1 MKGIC
6 MRNFISSELKFEI
19 PEGYDIGS
27 TVPRSTIM
35 TAIIGMLVII
45 AAAAV
50 IFMWVRKRER
60 VNGFGFF
67 GGIATYMTFYYLGV
81 SVVANLIIKFM
92 GSSYISI
99 LVLALTASAI
109 PILGR
114 MLTMKMFSYKMNKVA
129 DSVSFGVGIMASE
142 GLVSA
147 INLLMVYIS
156 ANTVNKT
163 GVEQLLSSAETQ
175 EEFDSILQSIF
186 EIIEY
191 KPAVIIGL
199 AVSAIACMVFHIAVS
214 VPLFAAYQQKVS
226 KGFYAFCIGT
236 YFAIRLFI
244 YMAGSGFLNIILNM
258 VLVVAGSALFA
269 VTSIRIYK
277 IFYKD
282 EEKDAP
288 KKSGGSGE
296 PGKKK
301 IPRFENLSKL

>member
-1 MKGIC
+1 
-6 MRNFISSELKFEI
+6 MRNFISSELKFEV
-19 PEGYDIGS
+19 PEGYDLSG

-35 TAIIGMLVII
+35 TAIIGMLVIF
-45 AAAAV
+45 AAGV
-50 IFMWVRKRER
+50 ILFMLVKKREKI
-60 VNGFGFF
+60 NGFGFF

-81 SVVANLIIKFM
+81 SVVANLILKFM
-92 GSSYISI
+92 GSTYLSI
-99 LVLALTASAI
+99 LVLALTAAAI
-109 PILGR
+109 PIFGR
-114 MLTMKMFSYKMNKVA
+114 MLTMKMFSYKMNKAA
-129 DSVSFGVGIMASE
+129 DSLSFGVGIMASE

-147 INLLMVYIS
+147 INLLMVYVS

-163 GVEQLLSSAETQ
+163 GVEELLSSAETQ
-175 EEFDSILQSIF
+175 EEFEEILKSIY

-191 KPAVIIGL
+191 KPEVIAGL

-214 VPLFAAYQQKVS
+214 VPLFAAYQNKIS

-244 YMAGSGFLNIILNM
+244 YMAGSGFLNVILNM

-269 VTSIRIYK
+269 VTSFRIYN

-282 EEKDAP
+282 EEKDP
-288 KKSGGSGE
+288 PGGGKAQN
-296 PGKKK
+296 GQVKKK

>member
-1 MKGIC
+1 M
-6 MRNFISSELKFEI
+6 MNLISSELKFKL
-19 PEGYDIGS
+19 PEGYDLSS
-27 TVPRSTIM
+27 TVPRSTIV
-35 TAIIGMLVII
+35 TAIIGMLAILAAGII
-45 AAAAV
+45 L
-50 IFMWVRKRER
+50 FMWVRKRER
-60 VNGFGFF
+60 INGFGFF

-81 SVVANLIIKFM
+81 SVVANLIIKYM
-92 GSSYISI
+92 GSNYVSI

-114 MLTMKMFSYKMNKVA
+114 LLTMKMFSYKMNKVA
-129 DSVSFGVGIMASE
+129 DSISFGVGIMASE

-147 INLLMVYIS
+147 INLLMVYVS

-163 GVEQLLSSAETQ
+163 GVEELLSSAETQ
-175 EEFDSILQSIF
+175 EEFDGILKSIF

-191 KPAVIIGL
+191 KPAVIAGL

-214 VPLFAAYQQKVS
+214 IPLFASYQQKVN
-226 KGFYAFCIGT
+226 KGFYGFCIGT

-244 YMAGSGFLNIILNM
+244 YMAGSGFINVILNM
-258 VLVVAGSALFA
+258 VLVVAGSALFT
-269 VTSIRIYK
+269 VTSLRIYK

-282 EEKDAP
+282 EEKDKP
-288 KKSGGSGE
+288 KKDAGKGE

>member
-1 MKGIC
+1 MKGIY

-35 TAIIGMLVII
+35 TAIIGMLVIL
-45 AAAAV
+45 AAG
-50 IFMWVRKRER
+50 IILFMWLRKRER
-60 VNGFGFF
+60 INGFGFF
-67 GGIATYMTFYYLGV
+67 GGVATYMTFYYLGV
-81 SVVANLIIKFM
+81 SVVANLIVKFM

-99 LVLALTASAI
+99 LVLALTAAAV

-129 DSVSFGVGIMASE
+129 DSLSFGAGIMASE

-175 EEFDSILQSIF
+175 EEFDSVLQSIF

-214 VPLFAAYQQKVS
+214 VPLLAAYQEKIS

-244 YMAGSGFLNIILNM
+244 YMAGSGFLPVILNM
-258 VLVVAGSALFA
+258 VLVVGGSALFA
-269 VTSIRIYK
+269 VTAFRIYK

-288 KKSGGSGE
+288 KKGRGPSE